1 MSSSKVAIV
10 VSQVIEKVELIA
22 GGLWGALF
30 IFVAIFAMFD
40 SEKDGVSTILI
51 LWVLGLIGVVVVLAG
66 LRRRKMRLEFRKY
79 VAQLSVDPTGTLE
92 NMAAAT
98 GVSVDTVKKNLAYM
112 IRNRFF
118 PDAYIDVRAGRLIL
132 ASMEQKVNSGS
143 VNIPE
148 QTIEYV
154 TCHCSNCGGINK
166 IAKGATVECDYCGSP
181 IKGI

>member
-92 NMAAAT
+92 IWRLQR
-98 GVSVDTVKKNLAYM
+98 V
-112 IRNRFF
+112 F
-118 PDAYIDVRAGRLIL
+118 PLIL
-132 ASMEQKVNSGS
+132 LR
-143 VNIPE
+143 
-148 QTIEYV
+148 
-154 TCHCSNCGGINK
+154 K
-166 IAKGATVECDYCGSP
+166 ILH
-181 IKGI
+181 I